1 MDSLTKLKIIEE
13 DIEKLYLYLIH
24 LEISGQR
31 QSDDYRIIMQKID
44 GLTKEESSL
53 LINIQDNYVDIK
65 RKIQSDISHNFPI
78 YLGFSTQASTLRLQN
93 LFDSICGDP
102 GIEYA
107 DALNYDI
114 HRILLKFLECMI
126 DNPYYE
132 EIRRDLIYF
141 KYDIIFLDYK
151 LESDF
156 LLENDLT
163 RIPLEARLLQDD
175 LPSHKYIEQSIL
187 VWEIEEAI
195 KQIECINNVSERASS
210 HVLVII
216 KMMQIF
222 ARMALCSE
230 KQLNY
235 VMDDVHYLM
244 ENTEVDSQIK
254 EIMIEVAEIF
264 EQIQSSFYFSR

>member
-1 MDSLTKLKIIEE
+1 MNSLTKLQTIE
-13 DIEKLYLYLIH
+13 DDVEKLYLYLVH
-24 LEISGQR
+24 LEINGQK
-31 QSDDYRIIMQKID
+31 QSADYRLVMQKID
-44 GLTKEESSL
+44 DLTKLESSL
-53 LINIQDNYVDIK
+53 LIDTQDNYTDIK
-65 RKIQSDISHNFPI
+65 RKIQMDSSENFPI
-78 YLGFSTQASTLRLQN
+78 HLGFSTKASTLRLQY
-93 LFDSICGDP
+93 LLDGISGDP

-114 HRILLKFLECMI
+114 HRVLLKFLECMI

-132 EIRRDLIYF
+132 EVRRDLIYF
-141 KYDIIFLDYK
+141 KYDIIFLDYN

-163 RIPLEARLLQDD
+163 RISLKARTLQDNV
-175 LPSHKYIEQSIL
+175 PSHKYISQAIL

-195 KQIECINNVSERASS
+195 KQIECVGDISECPSS
-210 HVLVII
+210 HSLVII

-230 KQLNY
+230 RELNY

-244 ENTEVDSQIK
+244 ENTEIDSQIK
-254 EIMIEVAEIF
+254 EIMMEIAEIF